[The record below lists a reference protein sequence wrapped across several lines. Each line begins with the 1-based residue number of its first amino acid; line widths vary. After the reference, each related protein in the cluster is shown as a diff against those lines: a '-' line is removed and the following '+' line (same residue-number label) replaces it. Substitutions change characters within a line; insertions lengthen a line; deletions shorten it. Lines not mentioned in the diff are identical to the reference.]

1 MRFFLFQKGLL
12 GLFSKGKTVLLYL
25 LFFKKKKKGSKVLV
39 VALFSIGNPTSSLW
53 VNNDYWLAG
62 WGFAPHDLVDSLYS
76 ESKVNFSPSAFLLP
90 VYFQL

>member
-1 MRFFLFQKGLL
+1 MLFFFFFQKGLL
-12 GLFSKGKTVLLYL
+12 GLFSKGKLSCCIFY
-25 LFFKKKKKGSKVLV
+25 FSKKKGSKVLV
-39 VALFSIGNPTSSLW
+39 VALFSIGNPTSSSLW